1 MKEKKYIIIYG
12 DGTGVVAEGM
22 DLSVALL
29 VLRALCEY
37 WHDTANYILRE
48 M

>member
-12 DGTGVVAEGM
+12 DGTGVVAEDM

-37 WHDTANYILRE
+37 WHSTADYILRE